1 MKKLSFYVMALAF
14 CVLLVGAVAVSS
26 PIEAG
31 AFDTVGSAYVDV
43 HMGDYNMVGLLTTST
58 NPSEPGGDAKAEYWT
73 VSQTGEVE
81 AYTGAGAPDASSYM
95 HIGKS
100 NDGSTIVLTLH
111 NVAPERDVFYIEAGN
126 TNVEIVLAGENIL
139 RGDYTYESDAALQ
152 ARNFGLPYD
161 APAPSLTI
169 SGSGTLACYG
179 ADIVVESEESGPIHE
194 EMTRASGDEENYL
207 SYGIY
212 AEGDFTVEAG
222 TTVTGIGGNVDVGE
236 AFWAESHGV
245 YAEGGVTVKGTLIAE
260 GGNVLTE
267 DAGYVYSSGIY
278 DKGGFATQGNAS
290 VTAEGGS
297 AKISSGDAVVASSNS
312 VGIFAHDNFSIAT
325 GSMVKATGGAAE
337 AYTEDTTT
345 SLIVSSCGIET
356 SADEAVINGRVEAAG
371 GTAKG
376 SNSNPITCRS
386 YGVFLSRY
394 SDDDTGEDE
403 VPELTVNG
411 TLDATA
417 ADTEAAATGE
427 RGDAE
432 AYSYAVYV
440 LGDVIIGDNA
450 VVTAT
455 GGRADSTAEQRGAY
469 AKNAGIYVDD
479 PDNFT
484 VGTGASVTAK
494 GGDVTGD
501 GVGNSNNGADS
512 YGIYVCED
520 GGSTDGIKGVIEGD
534 VIAAGGKATGTNET
548 LPASYGLDAH
558 SSKLTVSGTLLARG
572 GKTNGV
578 SFGVASKDPSGDEE
592 GPDIILK
599 DGCWLIAAGDNYALT
614 NTSYG
619 GAEDYNITLPETY
632 RWRTSADSAFTASET
647 QDYTFSANHTY
658 VEIAP
663 VSVAAESVTVEP
675 GTLELEVGETGRL
688 GAVIVPSIA
697 TDTAVWF
704 ASDAGVASVGADGT
718 VTGVAPGTA
727 VITVTAGN
735 VSATCTVTVT
745 AAEPEPTPTPT
756 PGGPDINVGP
766 VYEIELDEDIRGGT
780 VSASLAR
787 ASAGSTIRVTAT
799 PDEGWELLYVTVDG
813 ERIEGM
819 SFKMPAHDVT
829 VSAVFAGDLPFA
841 DVAEGAWY
849 YDDVAYACA
858 AGLMDGVSATEFNPG
873 GTMTRAML
881 VTILWRLEGEPV
893 VNYLMPFADV
903 AEGAWY
909 AEAVRWAASEG
920 VVEGV
925 SDTAFAPDD
934 TVTRE
939 QLAAI
944 LARFMEL

>member
-126 TNVEIVLAGENIL
+126 TNVEIVLEGENIL
-139 RGDYTYESDAALQ
+139 CGDYTYESDVALQ

-161 APAPSLTI
+161 APSLTI
-169 SGSGTLACYG
+169 SGSGTLTCYG
-179 ADIVVESEESGPIHE
+179 ADIVVESEESGRIDE
-194 EMTRASGDEENYL
+194 GMTRASGDEENYL

-212 AEGDFTVEAG
+212 AEGDFTVKAG
-222 TTVTGIGGNVDVGE
+222 ATVTGIGGNVDVEE

-278 DKGGFATQGNAS
+278 DECGFSTDGNAS

-312 VGIFAHDNFSIAT
+312 VGIFAHDNVSIAT

-356 SADEAVINGRVEAAG
+356 SADEAVIGGVVEAAG

-376 SNSNPITCRS
+376 SNSNPITCGG

-469 AKNAGIYVDD
+469 AKSAGIYVDD

-484 VGTGASVTAK
+484 VGKGASVTAK

-520 GGSTDGIKGVIEGD
+520 GGSTDGIKGVIAGD

-614 NTSYG
+614 NSNYG
-619 GAEDYNITLPETY
+619 GAEDYNITLPDPY
-632 RWRTSADSAFTASET
+632 RWRTSADSAFTASGTEP
-647 QDYTFSANHTY
+647 YTFSANHTY

-675 GTLELEVGETGRL
+675 GTLELEVSETGGL
-688 GAVIVPSIA
+688 SAVIVPSIA
-697 TDTAVWF
+697 TDTVTWSS
-704 ASDAGVASVGADGT
+704 SDEGVASVGADGT

-735 VSATCTVTVT
+735 VSATCTVTAT
-745 AAEPEPTPTPT
+745 AAGPEPTPTPT

-819 SFKMPAHDVT
+819 SFKMSAHDVT
-829 VSAVFAGDLPFA
+829 VSAVFAGDL
-841 DVAEGAWY
+841 
-849 YDDVAYACA
+849 
-858 AGLMDGVSATEFNPG
+858 
-873 GTMTRAML
+873 
-881 VTILWRLEGEPV
+881 
-893 VNYLMPFADV
+893 PFADV

-925 SDTAFAPDD
+925 SDTEFAPDD

>member
-126 TNVEIVLAGENIL
+126 TNVEIVLEGENIL

-312 VGIFAHDNFSIAT
+312 VGIFAHDNFSIAA
-325 GSMVKATGGAAE
+325 GSTVKATGGAAE

-386 YGVFLSRY
+386 YGFFISQF
-394 SDDDTGEDE
+394 SIEGTGEDE

-469 AKNAGIYVDD
+469 AKSAGIYVDD

-501 GVGNSNNGADS
+501 GVGDANNYAES
-512 YGIYVCED
+512 YGVYVYK
-520 GGSTDGIKGVIEGD
+520 GGTSPDGIKGVIEGD

-632 RWRTSADSAFTASET
+632 RWRTSADSAFTASGT
-647 QDYTFSANHTY
+647 GPYTFSANHTY

-675 GTLELEVGETGRL
+675 GTLELEVSETGGL
-688 GAVIVPSIA
+688 SAVIVLSIA
-697 TDTAVWF
+697 TDTVTWSS
-704 ASDAGVASVGADGT
+704 SDEGVASVGADGT

-745 AAEPEPTPTPT
+745 AAEPEPTPT

-849 YDDVAYACA
+849 YDDVAYAYA
-858 AGLMDGVSATEFNPG
+858 AGLMDGVSATEFNPN

>member
-126 TNVEIVLAGENIL
+126 TNVEIVLEGENIL

-179 ADIVVESEESGPIHE
+179 ADIVVESEEGGPIHE

-212 AEGDFTVEAG
+212 AEGDFTVKAG
-222 TTVTGIGGNVDVGE
+222 ATVTGIGGDIDVEE
-236 AFWAESHGV
+236 ADMAESHGL
-245 YAEGGVTVKGTLIAE
+245 YAEGDVKVEEGAKLNGTSGDVTGEGTATVNCFGVGATNVTIDGSLIAKASSGKSGGTVKSAGVRVILSDGVTVNRGGYLKAE
-260 GGNVLTE
+260 GGNVESEDDESLSFGLMTE
-267 DAGYVYSSGIY
+267 GAETVTVNGEAELSG
-278 DKGGFATQGNAS
+278 GS
-290 VTAEGGS
+290 VTLTGIETDMSQTLYMKGS
-297 AKISSGDAVVASSNS
+297 R
-312 VGIFAHDNFSIAT
+312 GIFTENIVV
-325 GSMVKATGGAAE
+325 GSGGKLTATGGKV
-337 AYTEDTTT
+337 T
-345 SLIVSSCGIET
+345 VSGESDKGI
-356 SADEAVINGRVEAAG
+356 
-371 GTAKG
+371 
-376 SNSNPITCRS
+376 
-386 YGVFLSRY
+386 
-394 SDDDTGEDE
+394 
-403 VPELTVNG
+403 
-411 TLDATA
+411 
-417 ADTEAAATGE
+417 
-427 RGDAE
+427 
-432 AYSYAVYV
+432 YAVSAGMGV
-440 LGDVIIGDNA
+440 GASLDIAEGA
-450 VVTAT
+450 VVTANGGEAGLAEQVSGNAISMGVYFRLAGSGSQINPMGAVSASGDEASATLNIDGKLTAT
-455 GGRADSTAEQRGAY
+455 GGP
-469 AKNAGIYVDD
+469 AKCPDGGELIVSAG
-479 PDNFT
+479 
-484 VGTGASVTAK
+484 VGYHGDGGLSLAIGKTGDVTAK
-494 GGDVTGD
+494 GGSAEGD
-501 GVGNSNNGADS
+501 GSISAGV
-512 YGIYVCED
+512 YGFNMCVLK
-520 GGSTDGIKGVIEGD
+520 GGH
-534 VIAAGGKATGTNET
+534 VIADAAAAEAEARVALLLYDAAEAGKTALT
-548 LPASYGLDAH
+548 LPD
-558 SSKLTVSGTLLARG
+558 
-572 GKTNGV
+572 
-578 SFGVASKDPSGDEE
+578 
-592 GPDIILK
+592 
-599 DGCWLIAAGDNYALT
+599 
-614 NTSYG
+614 
-619 GAEDYNITLPETY
+619 TY
-632 RWRTSADSAFTASET
+632 RWRTSADDAFTVSET

-675 GTLELEVGETGRL
+675 GTLELEVSETGGL
-688 GAVIVPSIA
+688 SAVIVPSIA
-697 TDTAVWF
+697 TDTVTWSS
-704 ASDAGVASVGADGT
+704 SDEGVASVGADGT
-718 VTGVAPGTA
+718 VTGVASGTA

-745 AAEPEPTPTPT
+745 AAEPEPTPT

-849 YDDVAYACA
+849 
-858 AGLMDGVSATEFNPG
+858 
-873 GTMTRAML
+873 
-881 VTILWRLEGEPV
+881 
-893 VNYLMPFADV
+893 
-903 AEGAWY
+903 

>member
-126 TNVEIVLAGENIL
+126 TNVEIVLEGENIL

-212 AEGDFTVEAG
+212 AEGDFTVKAG
-222 TTVTGIGGNVDVGE
+222 ATVTGIGGDIDVEE
-236 AFWAESHGV
+236 ADMAESHGL

-278 DKGGFATQGNAS
+278 DKGGFATQGNAY

-312 VGIFAHDNFSIAT
+312 VGIFAHDNVSIAA
-325 GSMVKATGGAAE
+325 GSTVKATGGAAE
-337 AYTEDTTT
+337 AYTEDTT

-386 YGVFLSRY
+386 YGLFISQF
-394 SDDDTGEDE
+394 SIEGTDEDE

-469 AKNAGIYVDD
+469 AESAGIYVFNS
-479 PDNFT
+479 DNFT
-484 VGTGASVTAK
+484 VGKGASVTAK

-501 GVGNSNNGADS
+501 GDGNANNGADS

-520 GGSTDGIKGVIEGD
+520 GGSTDGIKGVIAGD

-632 RWRTSADSAFTASET
+632 RWRTSADSAFTASGTEP
-647 QDYTFSANHTY
+647 YTFSANHTY

-675 GTLELEVGETGRL
+675 GTLELEVSETGGL
-688 GAVIVPSIA
+688 SAVIVPSIA
-697 TDTAVWF
+697 TDTVTWSS
-704 ASDAGVASVGADGT
+704 SDEGVASVGADGT

-735 VSATCTVTVT
+735 ASATCTVTVT
-745 AAEPEPTPTPT
+745 AAGPEPTPT

-766 VYEIELDEDIRGGT
+766 VYEIELDEDIRGGA
-780 VSASLAR
+780 VSTSLAR

-841 DVAEGAWY
+841 DV
-849 YDDVAYACA
+849 D
-858 AGLMDGVSATEFNPG
+858 
-873 GTMTRAML
+873 
-881 VTILWRLEGEPV
+881 
-893 VNYLMPFADV
+893 
-903 AEGAWY
+903 EGAWY

-925 SDTAFAPDD
+925 SDTEFAPDD

-944 LARFMEL
+944 LWRYAGEPATAADLNGYADGASVSGWAVTAMSWAVENMIITGSDGGLLSPLSGATRAQCAAILARFMEL

>member
-1 MKKLSFYVMALAF
+1 MIRAD
-14 CVLLVGAVAVSS
+14 S
-26 PIEAG
+26 P
-31 AFDTVGSAYVDV
+31 
-43 HMGDYNMVGLLTTST
+43 
-58 NPSEPGGDAKAEYWT
+58 
-73 VSQTGEVE
+73 
-81 AYTGAGAPDASSYM
+81 
-95 HIGKS
+95 
-100 NDGSTIVLTLH
+100 
-111 NVAPERDVFYIEAGN
+111 
-126 TNVEIVLAGENIL
+126 L
-139 RGDYTYESDAALQ
+139 RGT
-152 ARNFGLPYD
+152 P
-161 APAPSLTI
+161 T
-169 SGSGTLACYG
+169 
-179 ADIVVESEESGPIHE
+179 
-194 EMTRASGDEENYL
+194 
-207 SYGIY
+207 
-212 AEGDFTVEAG
+212 
-222 TTVTGIGGNVDVGE
+222 
-236 AFWAESHGV
+236 
-245 YAEGGVTVKGTLIAE
+245 
-260 GGNVLTE
+260 
-267 DAGYVYSSGIY
+267 
-278 DKGGFATQGNAS
+278 

-312 VGIFAHDNFSIAT
+312 VGIFAHDNFSIAA
-325 GSMVKATGGAAE
+325 GSTVKATGGAAE

-376 SNSNPITCRS
+376 SNSNPITCGS

-520 GGSTDGIKGVIEGD
+520 GGSTDGIKGVIAGD
-534 VIAAGGKATGTNET
+534 VIAAGGKATGMNDTSPTSYGFVFTET
-548 LPASYGLDAH
+548 WGWVEDVEGLIITGSLEATGEEAVNRGSYESAVSYGLNAGT
-558 SSKLTVSGTLLARG
+558 SKVTVSGTLSALG
-572 GKTNGV
+572 GKTT
-578 SFGVASKDPSGDEE
+578 APSYDGYYRGISIGIRSGSSTNET

-632 RWRTSADSAFTASET
+632 RWRTSADSAFTASGTEP
-647 QDYTFSANHTY
+647 YTFSANHTY

-675 GTLELEVGETGRL
+675 GTLELEVSETGGL
-688 GAVIVPSIA
+688 SAVIVPSIA
-697 TDTAVWF
+697 TDTVTWSS
-704 ASDAGVASVGADGT
+704 SD
-718 VTGVAPGTA
+718 
-727 VITVTAGN
+727 
-735 VSATCTVTVT
+735 
-745 AAEPEPTPTPT
+745 
-756 PGGPDINVGP
+756 
-766 VYEIELDEDIRGGT
+766 
-780 VSASLAR
+780 
-787 ASAGSTIRVTAT
+787 
-799 PDEGWELLYVTVDG
+799 
-813 ERIEGM
+813 
-819 SFKMPAHDVT
+819 
-829 VSAVFAGDLPFA
+829 
-841 DVAEGAWY
+841 
-849 YDDVAYACA
+849 
-858 AGLMDGVSATEFNPG
+858 
-873 GTMTRAML
+873 
-881 VTILWRLEGEPV
+881 
-893 VNYLMPFADV
+893 
-903 AEGAWY
+903 
-909 AEAVRWAASEG
+909 EG

-925 SDTAFAPDD
+925 SDTEFAPDD

-944 LARFMEL
+944 LWRYAGEPATAADLNGYADGASVSGWAVTAMSWAVENMIITGSDGGLLSPLSGATRAQCAAILARFMEL

>member
-126 TNVEIVLAGENIL
+126 TNVEIVLEGENIL

-179 ADIVVESEESGPIHE
+179 ADIVVESEEGGPIHE

-207 SYGIY
+207 SCGIY
-212 AEGDFTVEAG
+212 AEGDFTVKAG
-222 TTVTGIGGNVDVGE
+222 ATVTGIGGDIDVEE
-236 AFWAESHGV
+236 ADMAESHGL

-312 VGIFAHDNFSIAT
+312 VGIFAHDNFSIAA
-325 GSMVKATGGAAE
+325 GSTVKATGGAAE

-386 YGVFLSRY
+386 YGFFISQF
-394 SDDDTGEDE
+394 SIEGTGEDE

-469 AKNAGIYVDD
+469 AKSAGIYVDD

-501 GVGNSNNGADS
+501 GVGDANNYAES
-512 YGIYVCED
+512 YGVYVYK
-520 GGSTDGIKGVIEGD
+520 GGTSPDGIKGVIEGD

-632 RWRTSADSAFTASET
+632 RWRTSADSAFTASGT
-647 QDYTFSANHTY
+647 GPYTFSANHTY

-675 GTLELEVGETGRL
+675 GTLELEVSETGGL
-688 GAVIVPSIA
+688 SAVIVLSIA
-697 TDTAVWF
+697 TDTVTWSS
-704 ASDAGVASVGADGT
+704 SDEGVASVGADGT

-745 AAEPEPTPTPT
+745 AAEPEPTPT

-849 YDDVAYACA
+849 YDDVAYAYA
-858 AGLMDGVSATEFNPG
+858 AGLMDGVSATEFNPN

>member
-126 TNVEIVLAGENIL
+126 TNVEIVLEGENIL
-139 RGDYTYESDAALQ
+139 CGDYTYESDVALQ

-161 APAPSLTI
+161 APSLTI
-169 SGSGTLACYG
+169 SGSGTLTCYG
-179 ADIVVESEESGPIHE
+179 ADIVVESEESGRIDE
-194 EMTRASGDEENYL
+194 GMTRASGDEENYL

-212 AEGDFTVEAG
+212 AEGDFTVKAG
-222 TTVTGIGGNVDVGE
+222 ATVTGIGGNVDVEE

-245 YAEGGVTVKGTLIAE
+245 YAEGDVTVKGTLIAE

-278 DKGGFATQGNAS
+278 DECGFSTDGNAS

-312 VGIFAHDNFSIAT
+312 VGIFAHDNFSIAA
-325 GSMVKATGGAAE
+325 GSTVKATGGAAE
-337 AYTEDTTT
+337 AYTEDTT

-386 YGVFLSRY
+386 YGFFISQF
-394 SDDDTGEDE
+394 SIEGTDEDE

-469 AKNAGIYVDD
+469 AKSAGIYVDD

-520 GGSTDGIKGVIEGD
+520 GGSTDGIKGVIAGD
-534 VIAAGGKATGTNET
+534 VIAAGGKATGMNDT
-548 LPASYGLDAH
+548 LPASYGFVFEESWAEEDGLSITGSLEATGGEAVFNGELGSAASYGLDAH
-558 SSKLTVSGTLLARG
+558 NSKLTVSGTLLARG
-572 GKTNGV
+572 GKTDAPTYEGYYLGV
-578 SFGVASKDPSGDEE
+578 SFGVASKDLNGA
-592 GPDIILK
+592 DIILK
-599 DGCWLIAAGDNYALT
+599 EGCWLIAAGDNYALT
-614 NTSYG
+614 NMSYG
-619 GAEDYNITLPETY
+619 EAVDYIIGLPDTY
-632 RWRTSADSAFTASET
+632 RWRTSADDAFTASGTET
-647 QDYTFSANHTY
+647 YTFSKDHAY

-675 GTLELEVGETGRL
+675 GTLELEVGETGSL
-688 GAVIVPSIA
+688 SAVIVPDIA
-697 TDTAVWF
+697 TDTVAW
-704 ASDAGVASVGADGT
+704 ASSDESVASVDGNGL

-727 VITVTAGN
+727 VITVTVGN
-735 VSATCTVTVT
+735 VSAECTVTVT
-745 AAEPEPTPTPT
+745 AAEPEPEPTPA

-780 VSASLAR
+780 VSTSLAR

-829 VSAVFAGDLPFA
+829 VSAVFAGNLPF
-841 DVAEGAWY
+841 
-849 YDDVAYACA
+849 
-858 AGLMDGVSATEFNPG
+858 N
-873 GTMTRAML
+873 
-881 VTILWRLEGEPV
+881 
-893 VNYLMPFADV
+893 DV

-925 SDTAFAPDD
+925 SDTEFAPDD

>member
-126 TNVEIVLAGENIL
+126 TNVEIVLEGENIL
-139 RGDYTYESDAALQ
+139 CGDYTYESDVALQ

-161 APAPSLTI
+161 APSLTI
-169 SGSGTLACYG
+169 SGSGTLTCYG
-179 ADIVVESEESGPIHE
+179 ADIVVESEESGRIDE
-194 EMTRASGDEENYL
+194 GMTRASGDEENYL

-212 AEGDFTVEAG
+212 AEGDFTVKAG
-222 TTVTGIGGNVDVGE
+222 ATVNGIGGNVDVEE

-278 DKGGFATQGNAS
+278 DECGFSTDGNAS

-312 VGIFAHDNFSIAT
+312 VGIFAHDNVSIAT

-356 SADEAVINGRVEAAG
+356 SADEAVIGGVVEAAG

-376 SNSNPITCRS
+376 SNSNPITCGG

-469 AKNAGIYVDD
+469 AKSAGIYVDD

-484 VGTGASVTAK
+484 VGKGASVTAK

-520 GGSTDGIKGVIEGD
+520 GGSTDGIKGVIAGD

-614 NTSYG
+614 NSNYG
-619 GAEDYNITLPETY
+619 GAEDYNITLPDPY
-632 RWRTSADSAFTASET
+632 RWRTSADSAFTASGTEP
-647 QDYTFSANHTY
+647 YTFSANHTY

-675 GTLELEVGETGRL
+675 GTLELEVSETGGL
-688 GAVIVPSIA
+688 SAVIVPSIA
-697 TDTAVWF
+697 TDTVTWSS
-704 ASDAGVASVGADGT
+704 SDEGVASVGADGT

-735 VSATCTVTVT
+735 VSATCTVTAT
-745 AAEPEPTPTPT
+745 AAGPEPTPTPT

-819 SFKMPAHDVT
+819 SFKMSAHDVT
-829 VSAVFAGDLPFA
+829 VSAVFAGDL
-841 DVAEGAWY
+841 
-849 YDDVAYACA
+849 
-858 AGLMDGVSATEFNPG
+858 
-873 GTMTRAML
+873 
-881 VTILWRLEGEPV
+881 
-893 VNYLMPFADV
+893 PFADV

-925 SDTAFAPDD
+925 SDTEFAPDD

>member
-31 AFDTVGSAYVDV
+31 ALSTGSERSIHVWPNGSITSLINNLGRDESFWAVDA
-43 HMGDYNMVGLLTTST
+43 
-58 NPSEPGGDAKAEYWT
+58 EGGI
-73 VSQTGEVE
+73 
-81 AYTGAGAPDASSYM
+81 SSAQ
-95 HIGKS
+95 GKP
-100 NDGSTIVLTLH
+100 DGSYIAVRYEDKTKDKVILTL
-111 NVAPERDVFYIEAGN
+111 NNVVAPEDCAFFVQISNIDVEVDLIGD
-126 TNVEIVLAGENIL
+126 NVL
-139 RGDYTYESDAALQ
+139 RGGLDSDEAIQPALM
-152 ARNFGLPYD
+152 AVSIDGDGNVGEVD
-161 APAPSLTI
+161 AAPSLTI

-179 ADIVVESEESGPIHE
+179 ADIVVESEEGGPIHE

-212 AEGDFTVEAG
+212 AEGDFTVKAG
-222 TTVTGIGGNVDVGE
+222 ATVTGIGRDIDVEE
-236 AFWAESHGV
+236 ADMAESHGL

-278 DKGGFATQGNAS
+278 DKGGFATQGNAY

-312 VGIFAHDNFSIAT
+312 VGIFAHDNFSIAA
-325 GSMVKATGGAAE
+325 GSTVKATGGAAE
-337 AYTEDTTT
+337 AYTEDTT

-376 SNSNPITCRS
+376 SNSNPITCGS

-469 AKNAGIYVDD
+469 AESAGIYVFNS
-479 PDNFT
+479 DNFT

-520 GGSTDGIKGVIEGD
+520 GGSTDGIKGVIAGD

-632 RWRTSADSAFTASET
+632 RWRTNADGAFTASGTET
-647 QDYTFSANHTY
+647 YTFSKDHAY

-663 VSVAAESVTVEP
+663 VSVEAESVTVEP
-675 GTLELEVGETGRL
+675 DALELEVGETGSL
-688 GAVIVPSIA
+688 SAVIVPDIA
-697 TDTAVWF
+697 TDIAVW
-704 ASDAGVASVGADGT
+704 ASSDEGVASVDGNGA

-745 AAEPEPTPTPT
+745 AAEPEPTPT

-829 VSAVFAGDLPFA
+829 VSVVFAGDL
-841 DVAEGAWY
+841 
-849 YDDVAYACA
+849 
-858 AGLMDGVSATEFNPG
+858 
-873 GTMTRAML
+873 
-881 VTILWRLEGEPV
+881 
-893 VNYLMPFADV
+893 PFADV

-925 SDTAFAPDD
+925 SDTEFAPDD

-944 LARFMEL
+944 LWRYAGESATAADLNGYADGASVSGWAVTAMSWAVENMIITGSDGGLLSPLSGATRAQCAAILARFMEL

>member
-126 TNVEIVLAGENIL
+126 TNVEIVLEGENIL
-139 RGDYTYESDAALQ
+139 CGDYTYESDVALQ

-161 APAPSLTI
+161 APSLTI
-169 SGSGTLACYG
+169 SGSGTLTCYG
-179 ADIVVESEESGPIHE
+179 ADIVVESEESGRIDE
-194 EMTRASGDEENYL
+194 GMTRASGDEENYL

-212 AEGDFTVEAG
+212 AEGDFTVKAG
-222 TTVTGIGGNVDVGE
+222 ATVTGIGGNVDVEE

-278 DKGGFATQGNAS
+278 DECGFSTDGNAS

-312 VGIFAHDNFSIAT
+312 VGIFAHDNVSIAT

-356 SADEAVINGRVEAAG
+356 SADEAVIGGVVEAAG

-376 SNSNPITCRS
+376 SNSNPITCGG

-469 AKNAGIYVDD
+469 AKSAGIYVDD

-484 VGTGASVTAK
+484 VGKGASVTAK

-520 GGSTDGIKGVIEGD
+520 GGSTDGIKGVIAGD

-614 NTSYG
+614 NSNYG

-675 GTLELEVGETGRL
+675 GTLELEVSETGGL
-688 GAVIVPSIA
+688 SAVIVPSIA
-697 TDTAVWF
+697 TDTVTWSS
-704 ASDAGVASVGADGT
+704 SDEGVASVGADGT

-735 VSATCTVTVT
+735 VSATCTVTAT
-745 AAEPEPTPTPT
+745 AAGPEPTPTPT

-819 SFKMPAHDVT
+819 SFKMSAHDVT
-829 VSAVFAGDLPFA
+829 VSAVFAGDL
-841 DVAEGAWY
+841 
-849 YDDVAYACA
+849 
-858 AGLMDGVSATEFNPG
+858 
-873 GTMTRAML
+873 
-881 VTILWRLEGEPV
+881 
-893 VNYLMPFADV
+893 PFADV

-925 SDTAFAPDD
+925 SDTEFAPDD

>member
-126 TNVEIVLAGENIL
+126 TNVEIVLEGENIL

-179 ADIVVESEESGPIHE
+179 ADIVVESEESGRIDE
-194 EMTRASGDEENYL
+194 GMTRASGDEENYR

-260 GGNVLTE
+260 GGDVLAE
-267 DAGYVYSSGIY
+267 DAWYVCSSGIY
-278 DKGGFATQGNAS
+278 DECGFSTDGNAS

-312 VGIFAHDNFSIAT
+312 VGIFAHDNFSIAA
-325 GSMVKATGGAAE
+325 GSTVKATGGAAE
-337 AYTEDTTT
+337 AYTEDTT

-386 YGVFLSRY
+386 YGFFISQF
-394 SDDDTGEDE
+394 SIEGTDEDE

-469 AKNAGIYVDD
+469 AESAGIYVFNS
-479 PDNFT
+479 DNFT
-484 VGTGASVTAK
+484 VGKGASVTAK

-501 GVGNSNNGADS
+501 GDGNANNYVES
-512 YGIYVCED
+512 YGIYVYK
-520 GGSTDGIKGVIEGD
+520 GGTSPDGIKGVIEGD

-614 NTSYG
+614 NSDHTE
-619 GAEDYNITLPETY
+619 AVDYIIDLPDPY
-632 RWRTSADSAFTASET
+632 RWRTSADSAFTASGTEP
-647 QDYTFSANHTY
+647 YTFSANHTY

-675 GTLELEVGETGRL
+675 GTLELEVSETGGL
-688 GAVIVPSIA
+688 SAVIVPSIA
-697 TDTAVWF
+697 TDTVTWSS
-704 ASDAGVASVGADGT
+704 SDVGVASVGADGT

-745 AAEPEPTPTPT
+745 AAEPEPTPT

-849 YDDVAYACA
+849 
-858 AGLMDGVSATEFNPG
+858 
-873 GTMTRAML
+873 
-881 VTILWRLEGEPV
+881 
-893 VNYLMPFADV
+893 
-903 AEGAWY
+903 

>member
-126 TNVEIVLAGENIL
+126 TNVEIVLEGENIR

-152 ARNFGLPYD
+152 ARNFGLPYG

-169 SGSGTLACYG
+169 SGSGTLTCYG
-179 ADIVVESEESGPIHE
+179 ADIVVESEESGRIDE
-194 EMTRASGDEENYL
+194 GMTRASGDEDDYYF
-207 SYGIY
+207 SCGIY
-212 AEGDFTVEAG
+212 AEGDFTVKAG
-222 TTVTGIGGNVDVGE
+222 ATVTGIGGDIDVEE
-236 AFWAESHGV
+236 ADMAESHGL

-278 DKGGFATQGNAS
+278 DECGFSTDGNAY

-297 AKISSGDAVVASSNS
+297 TKISSGDAVVASSNS
-312 VGIFAHDNFSIAT
+312 VGIFAHDNVSIAA
-325 GSMVKATGGAAE
+325 GSRVEATGGAAE
-337 AYTEDTTT
+337 AHTEDTT

-356 SADEAVINGRVEAAG
+356 SADKAVIDGRVEAAG

-386 YGVFLSRY
+386 YGFFLSQF
-394 SDDDTGEDE
+394 SIEGTDEDE

-417 ADTEAAATGE
+417 SDTEAAATGE

-432 AYSYAVYV
+432 AYSYAVCV
-440 LGDVIIGDNA
+440 LGDMIIGDNA
-450 VVTAT
+450 EVTAT
-455 GGRADSTAEQRGAY
+455 GDGAEFTAERHGSY
-469 AKNAGIYVDD
+469 AESAGIYVKDT
-479 PDNFT
+479 DNFT
-484 VGTGASVTAK
+484 VGKGASVTAK
-494 GGDVTGD
+494 GGDVTGNR
-501 GVGNSNNGADS
+501 VGDTDNYAES

-520 GGSTDGIKGVIEGD
+520 EVSIDGINGVIAGN

-578 SFGVASKDPSGDEE
+578 SFSVASKDPSGDEE

-619 GAEDYNITLPETY
+619 GAEDYNITLHETY
-632 RWRTSADSAFTASET
+632 RWRTSADSAFTASGTEP
-647 QDYTFSANHTY
+647 YTFSANHTY

-675 GTLELEVGETGRL
+675 GTLELEVSETGGL
-688 GAVIVPSIA
+688 SAVIVPSIA
-697 TDTAVWF
+697 TDTVTWSS
-704 ASDAGVASVGADGT
+704 SDE
-718 VTGVAPGTA
+718 GVAPGTA

-745 AAEPEPTPTPT
+745 AAEPEPTPT

-849 YDDVAYACA
+849 
-858 AGLMDGVSATEFNPG
+858 
-873 GTMTRAML
+873 
-881 VTILWRLEGEPV
+881 
-893 VNYLMPFADV
+893 
-903 AEGAWY
+903 

-925 SDTAFAPDD
+925 SDTEFAPDD